1 MEGKGELIK
10 VLKISKHLIFN
21 ILGASPFSVLSLGMR
36 YLYGYSTR
44 LTVYIC
50 IWPICNNPND
60 GGGRGGGDD
69 GGDGGGDGDG
79 DGGGGDDGGDDNGGG
94 GGVRGGDGGGV
105 SVNTDHY
112 DVNNGDCD
120 DWG

>member
-1 MEGKGELIK
+1 
-10 VLKISKHLIFN
+10 
-21 ILGASPFSVLSLGMR
+21 MR

-79 DGGGGDDGGDDNGGG
+79 DGGGGDDDGGDDRTHDQTGKFLF
-94 GGVRGGDGGGV
+94 RI
-105 SVNTDHY
+105 Y
-112 DVNNGDCD
+112 PF
-120 DWG
+120 

>member
-60 GGGRGGGDD
+60 GGGRGD

-79 DGGGGDDGGDDNGGG
+79 DGGGGDDDGGDDNGGG
-94 GGVRGGDGGGV
+94 GGDGVRGGDGGGV